1 MPHSDPIIPMLAQFR
16 PLFTAPTWK
25 KVMPLLTGTIL
36 ARGRRTVTAALY
48 QTGHQFDTNF
58 SSFHQVLNR
67 ARWSPLQVSRQ
78 LLSLLLESFVQAGGG
93 IDVVIDETLERRWG
107 AKISKR
113 GHYRDSAL
121 SSRERS
127 VSSPGLRW
135 IVMAVVVTLPWT
147 QQCWAL
153 PFLCVL
159 ATTPEVSQKLGNRH
173 KTVGMRAHQMVSLL
187 RRWLPTVPIKLM
199 GDTAYSILE
208 LGLHCVAQHVT
219 LIASFRLDSVIH
231 QPAEARTKHTIG
243 RPRVVGKRL
252 PSLETVLHDPK
263 TVWQRITVDWYGEG
277 KRALEIC
284 TATALWYRYGSDPLP
299 IRWVLTR
306 DPEGK
311 RPPKALFSTD
321 QSQPAE
327 EIVTDFMKRWSLET
341 TFEEGRAHLGIET
354 QRQWSDLAIER
365 TTPVLFG
372 LYSLIT
378 LFGHALHPTGSI
390 PVAQAAWYRKQA
402 ATFRDVLAAVRRHLW
417 GNFSFPT
424 STSDPDVVLLPRSF
438 LQQLAY
444 AACD

>member
-1 MPHSDPIIPMLAQFR
+1 MPHSDPIIPILAQFR
-16 PLFTAPTWK
+16 PLFIAPTWK
-25 KVMPLLTGTIL
+25 KMMILLTGTML

-58 SSFHQVLNR
+58 STFHHVLNR
-67 ARWSPLQVSRQ
+67 ARWSALQVSRH
-78 LLSLLLESFVQAGGG
+78 LLSLIVETFVRAGGG
-93 IDVVIDETLERRWG
+93 IDIVIDETLERRWG
-107 AKISKR
+107 VKISKR

-121 SSRERS
+121 SSRKRS

-147 QQCWAL
+147 QQRWAL

-159 ATTPEVSQKLGNRH
+159 ATTPEVSEKLGKRH

-187 RRWLPTVPIKLM
+187 RRWLPNVPIKLM

-208 LGLHCVAQHVT
+208 LGLHCTRHHVT
-219 LIASFRLDSVIH
+219 LIAPFRLDSVIH
-231 QPAEARTKHTIG
+231 QPVEARTKHTIG

-263 TVWQRITVDWYGEG
+263 AVWQRITVDWYGEG
-277 KRALEIC
+277 KRAVEIC
-284 TATALWYRYGSDPLP
+284 SATALWYRYGSDPLP
-299 IRWVLTR
+299 ICWVLTR

-321 QSQPAE
+321 QTQAAE
-327 EIVTDFMKRWSLET
+327 EIVLDFMKRWSLET
-341 TFEEGRAHLGIET
+341 TFEEGRAHLGLET

-365 TTPVLFG
+365 TTPLLFG
-372 LYSLIT
+372 LYSLVT
-378 LFGHALHPTGSI
+378 LFGQALSPHGQLPLK
-390 PVAQAAWYRKQA
+390 QAAWYHKQA
-402 ATFRDVLAAVRRHLW
+402 ATFGDVLAVVRRHLW

-424 STSDPDVVLLPRSF
+424 SPTDPDVVLVPSSTLSR
-438 LQQLAY
+438 LANAVCY
-444 AACD
+444 